1 MYSKRFEEIANDIEN
16 LRLEIYQNLHI
27 NIYDSADKVEL
38 DDLLFS
44 IQSKLRYEVK
54 EILQCYEDMEMSV
67 QPNYEQN
74 KQLLEDLRLE
84 QMEQM

>member
-27 NIYDSADKVEL
+27 NIYDNADKAEL

-54 EILQCYEDMEMSV
+54 EIVQCYE
-67 QPNYEQN
+67 
-74 KQLLEDLRLE
+74 EDKE
-84 QMEQM
+84 TN

>member
-16 LRLEIYQNLHI
+16 LRLKIYQGLHI
-27 NIYDSADKVEL
+27 NIYDKKDKAEL

-44 IQSKLRYEVK
+44 IQSKLRYEAI
-54 EILQCYEDMEMSV
+54 EILQCYEDDELSALS
-67 QPNYEQN
+67 NHEQN

>member
-27 NIYDSADKVEL
+27 NIYDNIDKAKL

-44 IQSKLRYEVK
+44 IQSKLRYEVNK
-54 EILQCYEDMEMSV
+54 IVQCYEEDELTV
-67 QPNYEQN
+67 LPNHEQN

>member
-27 NIYDSADKVEL
+27 NIYDNADKAEL

-44 IQSKLRYEVK
+44 IQTKLRYEVK
-54 EILQCYEDMEMSV
+54 EILQCYEDAEMSV

>member
-27 NIYDSADKVEL
+27 NIYDNTDKAEL

-54 EILQCYEDMEMSV
+54 EIVQCYEDVEISV

>member
-1 MYSKRFEEIANDIEN
+1 MYSKRFEEIANEIEN
-16 LRLEIYQNLHI
+16 LRLEIYRNNHI
-27 NIYDSADKVEL
+27 NVYDKKDKAEL

-44 IQSKLRYEVK
+44 IQSKLHYDVK
-54 EILQCYEDMEMSV
+54 EILQCYEEDDLDITPKYN
-67 QPNYEQN
+67 QD

>member
-27 NIYDSADKVEL
+27 NIYDSADKAEL

-54 EILQCYEDMEMSV
+54 EILQCYEDEELAIL
-67 QPNYEQN
+67 PNHEQN

>member
-27 NIYDSADKVEL
+27 NIYDNADKVEL

-54 EILQCYEDMEMSV
+54 EIVQCYEEDDLELNPKYD
-67 QPNYEQN
+67 QD

>member
-1 MYSKRFEEIANDIEN
+1 VYSKRFEEIANDIEN

-27 NIYDSADKVEL
+27 NIYDNADKAEL

-44 IQSKLRYEVK
+44 IQAKLRYEAK
-54 EILQCYEDMEMSV
+54 EILQCYEDEELTIL
-67 QPNYEQN
+67 PNHEQN